1 MNKGSDT
8 SFHALPIRL
17 KLIVIV
23 AFVMIW
29 GIRSIVILLYRF
41 WRMSIDLYVHGYV
54 DPIFA
59 LTVVSLLILLKVLET
74 VNFFV
79 RHLKTFKLWVDI
91 SCHC

>member
-1 MNKGSDT
+1 
-8 SFHALPIRL
+8 
-17 KLIVIV
+17 
-23 AFVMIW
+23 
-29 GIRSIVILLYRF
+29 
-41 WRMSIDLYVHGYV
+41 MSIDLYVHGYV

>member
-1 MNKGSDT
+1 
-8 SFHALPIRL
+8 
-17 KLIVIV
+17 
-23 AFVMIW
+23 MIW

-79 RHLKTFKLWVDI
+79 RHLKTFKFWVDI